1 MAIGARDERIAQ
13 AQRAGVRIDERG
25 VRAAGGAQ
33 RPRGEIRRRGQLRK
47 PADIAAG
54 GIGRAVVIAQQHHVR
69 DIARTGGKL
78 LERGDDLEIPRP
90 VLAVRKQR
98 RLQHVVVPRQLRRRV
113 APHPFQLLLG
123 GPLGQHGVAESAEAL
138 VGQLR
143 RQREKGLAALAH
155 VIAQAPV
162 GIAVEQNLEN
172 QQHGQQQGQD
182 GKKGTSQNT
191 SRPENFV
198 LEHVAQ
204 FFSHHC
210 WVTSADSV

>member
-113 APHPFQLLLG
+113 A
-123 GPLGQHGVAESAEAL
+123 ESAEAL

-172 QQHGQQQGQD
+172 QQHSQQQGQD

>member
-1 MAIGARDERIAQ
+1 M
-13 AQRAGVRIDERG
+13 
-25 VRAAGGAQ
+25 
-33 RPRGEIRRRGQLRK
+33 
-47 PADIAAG
+47 
-54 GIGRAVVIAQQHHVR
+54 IAQQHHVR

-98 RLQHVVVPRQLRRRV
+98 RLQYVVVPRQLRRR
-113 APHPFQLLLG
+113 
-123 GPLGQHGVAESAEAL
+123 VAESAEAL

>member
-47 PADIAAG
+47 PADIAVG

-98 RLQHVVVPRQLRRRV
+98 RLQHVVVPRQLRCR
-113 APHPFQLLLG
+113 
-123 GPLGQHGVAESAEAL
+123 VAESAEAL

-143 RQREKGLAALAH
+143 RQREKGLAVLAH

>member
-47 PADIAAG
+47 PADIAVG

-98 RLQHVVVPRQLRRRV
+98 RLQHVVVPRQLRRR
-113 APHPFQLLLG
+113 
-123 GPLGQHGVAESAEAL
+123 VAESAEAL

-210 WVTSADSV
+210 WVTSIDSV

>member
-1 MAIGARDERIAQ
+1 M
-13 AQRAGVRIDERG
+13 
-25 VRAAGGAQ
+25 
-33 RPRGEIRRRGQLRK
+33 
-47 PADIAAG
+47 
-54 GIGRAVVIAQQHHVR
+54 IAQQHHVR

-113 APHPFQLLLG
+113 A
-123 GPLGQHGVAESAEAL
+123 ESAEAL

-172 QQHGQQQGQD
+172 QQHGQ
-182 GKKGTSQNT
+182 
-191 SRPENFV
+191 
-198 LEHVAQ
+198 
-204 FFSHHC
+204 
-210 WVTSADSV
+210 

>member
-1 MAIGARDERIAQ
+1 M
-13 AQRAGVRIDERG
+13 
-25 VRAAGGAQ
+25 
-33 RPRGEIRRRGQLRK
+33 
-47 PADIAAG
+47 
-54 GIGRAVVIAQQHHVR
+54 IAQQHHVR

-98 RLQHVVVPRQLRRRV
+98 RLQHVVVPRQLRCR
-113 APHPFQLLLG
+113 
-123 GPLGQHGVAESAEAL
+123 VAESAEAL

-155 VIAQAPV
+155 VITQAPV

>member
-113 APHPFQLLLG
+113 A
-123 GPLGQHGVAESAEAL
+123 ESAEAL

-155 VIAQAPV
+155 VIAQAPI

>member
-113 APHPFQLLLG
+113 A
-123 GPLGQHGVAESAEAL
+123 ESAEAL

>member
-113 APHPFQLLLG
+113 A
-123 GPLGQHGVAESAEAL
+123 ESAEAL

-204 FFSHHC
+204 FFSDHC

>member
-33 RPRGEIRRRGQLRK
+33 RPCGEIRRRGQLRK

-98 RLQHVVVPRQLRRRV
+98 RLQHVVVPRQLRRR
-113 APHPFQLLLG
+113 
-123 GPLGQHGVAESAEAL
+123 VAESAEAL